1 MDRNDKK
8 YSFFESYHR
17 ALLRVSDERYGR
29 IVRAMSEYTFNQT
42 EPCFTDDGDWI
53 VWELIKP
60 ILQKGMN
67 LSDVRREANSKRR
80 VKKNQH
86 SCNKPQQTATK
97 TEVVAEAVQQ
107 TATDK
112 EEEKDKEEGII
123 KDTIVSMSSYDDVL
137 SGDEIN
143 YQNLLLYFNTI
154 MRGKAIPAIERMTIK
169 RRNAVKARITEFGKE
184 AIKTVI
190 DNAAN
195 STFLNGG
202 GDNCFVAS
210 FDWLFKPNNFPKVLE
225 GNYANKSRKQT
236 YNGSGSTTA
245 ERLNDV
251 ANLIMKLQQEGVE
264 SSDDD
269 EVQK

>member
-8 YSFFESYHR
+8 YTFFESYHR

-29 IVRAMSEYTFNQT
+29 IVRAMSEYTFNQA
-42 EPCFTDDGDWI
+42 EPSFTDDGDWI

-80 VKKNQH
+80 NKKNQH
-86 SCNKPQQTATK
+86 SSNKLQQSATK
-97 TEVVAEAVQQ
+97 KAFVAEVVQQ
-107 TATDK
+107 SATDK

-123 KDTIVSMSSYDDVL
+123 KDTNVSMSSFDDVL
-137 SGDEIN
+137 SGDDIN
-143 YQNLLLYFNTI
+143 YQNLLLYFNSI
-154 MRGKAIPAIERMTIK
+154 MRDKAIPAIERMTIK

-184 AIKTVI
+184 AAKIVI

-202 GDNCFVAS
+202 GDNGFVAS

-225 GNYANKSRKQT
+225 GNYVNKSRKQT

-245 ERLNDV
+245 ERLDG
-251 ANLIMKLQQEGVE
+251 AASLIAQLRAEGKE
-264 SSDDD
+264 SED
-269 EVQK
+269 